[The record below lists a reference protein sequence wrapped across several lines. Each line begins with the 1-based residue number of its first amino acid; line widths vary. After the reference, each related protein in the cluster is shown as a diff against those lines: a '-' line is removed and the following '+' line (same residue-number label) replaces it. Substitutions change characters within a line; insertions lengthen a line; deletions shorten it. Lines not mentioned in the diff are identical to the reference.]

1 MHSVTIWFLIH
12 ENISACCWAECKAW
26 VLHPSLCRCP
36 SAAQRQQ
43 LKDGGWWG
51 CVWPLPW
58 QWINAVCVEQS
69 RSCCSGAGAHTCSML
84 PPAALWGLHHM
95 HSMHHQP
102 SLGSPSKAAVQ
113 CSSSSL
119 VGPEGAAFGSWTRR
133 RSCWDGC
140 PGNLNPV
147 TDVNNALLQCRNKG
161 VGR

>member
-26 VLHPSLCRCP
+26 VLQPLLCRCP

-102 SLGSPSKAAVQ
+102 SLGKPKQ
-113 CSSSSL
+113 
-119 VGPEGAAFGSWTRR
+119 GSCPVLLFITCRAR
-133 RSCWDGC
+133 RSCLWE
-140 PGNLNPV
+140 LN
-147 TDVNNALLQCRNKG
+147 AKEELLRWLSWESESCNWC
-161 VGR
+161 